1 MKYACI
7 GKAAIVSIFE
17 SFYYIKHY
25 YLLILYGGVCVPG
38 YAPLVFR
45 NQREAEE
52 SIRSPE
58 SETTDCCKKPHG
70 F

>member
-1 MKYACI
+1 
-7 GKAAIVSIFE
+7 
-17 SFYYIKHY
+17 
-25 YLLILYGGVCVPG
+25 
-38 YAPLVFR
+38 VFR

-70 F
+70 FWESNLGLLPEQEMLLTAEPSLQPCLLIGE